1 MKFSLKKNELLKDTY
16 RDLKSTM
23 KDDQRNII
31 VDIQRQQLDEKKLIE
46 NLNNER
52 NHAIDT
58 IKQSI
63 KLK

>member
-1 MKFSLKKNELLKDTY
+1 
-16 RDLKSTM
+16 M